1 MDPQQVLSIGRDGL
15 MSLITVCAPLLLT
28 VMAVGLVAWVL
39 LRRRWPDTG
48 QHITAH

>member
-1 MDPQQVLSIGRDGL
+1 MDNLGSTRL
-15 MSLITVCAPLLLT
+15 LAATSLAM
-28 VMAVGLVAWVL
+28 MAVGLVAWVL